1 MKAPQAS
8 SLFCYVA
15 GFALL
20 LSACQFPQQA
30 SGPLLREPVAIAFD
44 GSERANVELDMAAG
58 QLNVRGGSDKLL
70 EGHFEYNRADYK
82 PVVQSSR
89 NGSHAVITIRQP
101 SKHNFYGPQKN
112 TWDLQLNSHTLLDLT
127 LNCGAGEAQLKLGDV
142 VLRSLEV
149 HMGAGQVD
157 LDLEGHPTR
166 DYEVTIAGGVGQ
178 ATIRLPKD
186 VGIRADLQ
194 GSIGE
199 INVSGGLQKLG
210 DHYENNL
217 LNRAN
222 VNVHVTVHGGIG
234 EIRILG

>member
-1 MKAPQAS
+1 M
-8 SLFCYVA
+8 
-15 GFALL
+15 
-20 LSACQFPQQA
+20 
-30 SGPLLREPVAIAFD
+30 LREPVAIAFD

-58 QLNVRGGSDKLL
+58 QLNLKGGSDKLL
-70 EGHFEYNRADYK
+70 EGHFEYNGADYK

-101 SKHNFYGPQKN
+101 SKHSFYGPQRN

-127 LNCGAGEAQLKLGDV
+127 LNCGAGEAQLQLGDV

-194 GSIGE
+194 GGIGE
-199 INVSGGLQKLG
+199 INVSGLQKLG
-210 DHYENNL
+210 DHYQNNL
-217 LNRAN
+217 FNKAN